1 MTMKLGVQEEPA
13 IYKVLF
19 EQTRVQA
26 LSKVVSKLVDGSH
39 NPPAKQ
45 STGHPM
51 LSARNIDNS
60 TINFDEFRFISNEDF
75 AQEDRRTR
83 VTAGD
88 VLLTIVGTIGRVAV
102 VPEAAAPFA
111 LQRSVAVMTPIT
123 LLSKY
128 LAYQLQAPDV
138 QRYFEQNA
146 RGTAQKGVYLKTL
159 GNTPVLV
166 PGRDAQ
172 KQTIAYLDEQL
183 SRLDAS
189 VAALHRVQANL
200 KRYRAS
206 VLKSACEGRLVP
218 TEAELARHEG
228 RDFETGAQLLQRI
241 LVERRARLNGKGKYK
256 EPALAA
262 ITEMQQLPLGWS
274 WATLEQ
280 LTFLVTSG
288 SRGWSAFYADA
299 GIWFIRAQDI
309 KTDALNI
316 HSVARVD
323 VPAHAEGS
331 RSSVGSSDILVTIT
345 GANVTKSALVPV
357 LPEPA
362 FVSQHVALLKL
373 TCQATAAFVF
383 DWIVSP
389 ANGRKV
395 LESWAYGAGK
405 PGLSLEQ
412 LRELRVALPPLAEQ
426 HRIVAEAER
435 RLSLIRVADAL
446 VSANLARAKRLRQ
459 SILQAAFGI
468 SDSARQ

>member
-13 IYKVLF
+13 IYKVLL

-45 STGHPM
+45 NTGHPM
-51 LSARNIDNS
+51 LSARNIDNGS
-60 TINFDEFRFISNEDF
+60 INFDEFRFISNEDF

-102 VPEAAAPFA
+102 VPRTAAPFA
-111 LQRSVAVMTPIT
+111 LQRSVAVMTPTT

-166 PGRDAQ
+166 PERDVQ
-172 KQTIAYLDEQL
+172 QQTVAYLDEQL

-218 TEAELARHEG
+218 TEAELARQEG
-228 RDFETGAQLLQRI
+228 RNFETGAQLLQRV
-241 LVERRARLNGKGKYK
+241 LTEQRARCRERKYK
-256 EPALAA
+256 EPTSPA
-262 ITEMQQLPLGWS
+262 IADLPELPAGWH
-274 WATLEQ
+274 WATMPQ
-280 LTFLVTSG
+280 LGELNRGKSKHRPRDDDQLYGGPHPFIQTGDVRHADGVLSRHSQTYSEFGLAQSRLWPAGTLCITIAANIAETARLSYPACFPDSIVGFVCDSGEAMTKWVQIFL
-288 SRGWSAFYADA
+288 
-299 GIWFIRAQDI
+299 
-309 KTDALNI
+309 
-316 HSVARVD
+316 
-323 VPAHAEGS
+323 
-331 RSSVGSSDILVTIT
+331 
-345 GANVTKSALVPV
+345 
-357 LPEPA
+357 
-362 FVSQHVALLKL
+362 
-373 TCQATAAFVF
+373 ATAKENLETFAPGTAQKN
-383 DWIVSP
+383 I
-389 ANGRKV
+389 NLEV
-395 LESWAYGAGK
+395 L
-405 PGLSLEQ
+405 Q
-412 LRELRVALPPLAEQ
+412 NVAVPLPPLAEQ
-426 HRIVAEAER
+426 HRIVAEADR
-435 RLSLIRVADAL
+435 RLSLIRVAEAQ
-446 VSANLARAKRLRQ
+446 VTTNLARAQRLRQ
-459 SILQAAFGI
+459 SILQAAFRTPAQAG
-468 SDSARQ
+468 Q

>member
-1 MTMKLGVQEEPA
+1 MTIKLVVQEKPA
-13 IYKVLF
+13 MYKVLL

-102 VPEAAAPFA
+102 VPEAVAPFA
-111 LQRSVAVMTPIT
+111 LQRSVAVMTPTT

-166 PGRDAQ
+166 PGRAAQ

-206 VLKSACEGRLVP
+206 VLKSASKAASFQP
-218 TEAELARHEG
+218 KPNSPAPKAEPSRPAR
-228 RDFETGAQLLQRI
+228 
-241 LVERRARLNGKGKYK
+241 N
-256 EPALAA
+256 
-262 ITEMQQLPLGWS
+262 S
-274 WATLEQ
+274 WR
-280 LTFLVTSG
+280 TSCLWG
-288 SRGWSAFYADA
+288 
-299 GIWFIRAQDI
+299 
-309 KTDALNI
+309 
-316 HSVARVD
+316 ARVT
-323 VPAHAEGS
+323 PS
-331 RSSVGSSDILVTIT
+331 TSCQSTRRRPTY
-345 GANVTKSALVPV
+345 
-357 LPEPA
+357 LPCPMA
-362 FVSQHVALLKL
+362 
-373 TCQATAAFVF
+373 
-383 DWIVSP
+383 
-389 ANGRKV
+389 GRGQ
-395 LESWAYGAGK
+395 LCGTSEQ
-405 PGLSLEQ
+405 SLA
-412 LRELRVALPPLAEQ
+412 V
-426 HRIVAEAER
+426 
-435 RLSLIRVADAL
+435 
-446 VSANLARAKRLRQ
+446 
-459 SILQAAFGI
+459 
-468 SDSARQ
+468 